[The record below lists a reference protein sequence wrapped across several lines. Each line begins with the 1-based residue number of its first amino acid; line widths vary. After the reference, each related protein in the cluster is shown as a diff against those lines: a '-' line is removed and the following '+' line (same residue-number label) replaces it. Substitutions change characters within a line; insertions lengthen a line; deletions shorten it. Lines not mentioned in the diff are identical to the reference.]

1 MVVMPIESTTTRVIS
16 LKLNLMESYPAYGL
30 WSLVIIN
37 SFVFIIFAFSFTKP
51 KTSRDWRSFSA
62 FSAFLVALFT
72 EMYGFPL
79 TIYLLS
85 GWLTQKFPG
94 MDIFSHNAGHLLEN
108 FLGWGGNPHFGPFH
122 ILSFIFIFAGFSL
135 LSNAW
140 RVLYKAQKE
149 HTLAITGPYTRIRHP
164 QYAGF
169 VLIMFGFLI
178 QWPTLLTLA
187 MFPVLVWMYVRLA
200 KSEEREAEK
209 EFGEQWTEYA
219 RRTPAFIPNVSKK
232 VLS

>member
-1 MVVMPIESTTTRVIS
+1 
-16 LKLNLMESYPAYGL
+16 MESYPAYGL